1 MKTAEAA
8 ASTFPAGHP
17 RRPAFVWDIELY
29 LYMTETSRNGEPKV
43 EKAQL
48 RGLAR
53 ARRDAIAPKERTAW
67 SQRAAY
73 LAAGRFP
80 APSNI
85 GLYMP
90 MDSEFDPR
98 PLAQA
103 LAGPDTRLCLP
114 VVRAKATSLRFRRWQ
129 PGEALL
135 PHVFG
140 TFAPGPDVPE
150 LVPDLLLVPLLAF
163 DRDFYRLGYGGGF
176 YDRTLAELRA
186 SGGPVFAIGVGF
198 SAQRMDAV
206 PRGPYD
212 EPLDA
217 IVTEDGIV
225 LP

>member
-1 MKTAEAA
+1 MD
-8 ASTFPAGHP
+8 
-17 RRPAFVWDIELY
+17 DI
-29 LYMTETSRNGEPKV
+29 SQNGEPKT

-48 RGLAR
+48 RAVAR
-53 ARRDAIAPKERTAW
+53 ARRAAISPQERAAR
-67 SQRAAY
+67 SERAAY

-80 APSNI
+80 APRSI

-90 MDSEFDPR
+90 MDTEFDPR

-103 LAGPDTRLCLP
+103 LAGPDTLWGLP
-114 VVRAKATSLRFRRWQ
+114 VVRGRATSLRFRRWK

-140 TFAPGPDVPE
+140 TFAPGQEAPE
-150 LVPDLLLVPLLAF
+150 LAPDLLLVPMLAF
-163 DRDFYRLGYGGGF
+163 DGDFYRLGYGGGF
-176 YDRTLAELRA
+176 YDRTLAELRVA
-186 SGGPVFAIGVGF
+186 GGPVFAIGVGF
-198 SAQRMDAV
+198 SAQRMDEV